1 MQLWINIAAALSLGL
16 LLRLWFISH
25 AARVDGDTLI
35 YGDIARN
42 WLQRGIYG
50 FGLNGG
56 VPHPTL
62 IRLPGYPLFL
72 GLCFSIF
79 GWQNY
84 TAVMFVQAVIDLLTC
99 LLLAALAARL
109 FGRRPALIA
118 LWGAAL
124 CPFTAGYVSAPLSE
138 TLTLLCIALAFYAFH
153 RWSLAS
159 QRMNLWLLPLTFAL
173 AYALLLRPEQGLL
186 AAAILPAMLWNSLKP
201 SGRPAETGSTST
213 LLRPKALLPVLLV
226 LIGALLPLAP
236 WTLRNWRT
244 FHVLQPLAPRYATDP
259 GEDIP
264 LGFQRW
270 YRTWAIDFASTENV
284 YWNYD
289 GSPIEISDLPTRTFD
304 SNDQYARTAALLED
318 YDTTANATPALDAR
332 FNALASERIHAD
344 PLRYY
349 LALPIARVLNMAL
362 RPRTELLPID
372 LEWWRWHSH
381 PGQTLF
387 SLAYAA
393 LNLGYLALGLYGL
406 YRWHRS
412 GWMTR
417 NGPQASLALAM
428 AATLGLRALLLLT
441 LDNSEPRYTLEFF
454 PILILCAAAIF
465 FQSPRLS
472 ADPPS
477 SACPS

>member
-1 MQLWINIAAALSLGL
+1 MQLWINVAAALSLGL
-16 LLRLWFISH
+16 LLRLWFINH

-42 WLQRGIYG
+42 WFERGIYG

-84 TAVMFVQAVIDLLTC
+84 TAVMLVQTLIDLLTC
-99 LLLAALAARL
+99 LLITGLAARL
-109 FGRRPALIA
+109 FSRRPALIA
-118 LWGAAL
+118 LWLSAL
-124 CPFTAGYVSAPLSE
+124 CPFTAGYVAAPLSE
-138 TLTLLCIALAFYAFH
+138 TLTLFCIALAFYALH
-153 RWSLAS
+153 RWSAAS
-159 QRMNLWLLPLTFAL
+159 RGLNLWLLPLTFAL

-186 AAAILPAMLWNSLKP
+186 AAAILPAMLWIAL
-201 SGRPAETGSTST
+201 RHPAPTAITEYRSTP
-213 LLRPKALLPVLLV
+213 LRSAALLPILLV
-226 LIGALLPLAP
+226 LLGTLLPLAP
-236 WTLRNWRT
+236 WTLRNWHT
-244 FHVLQPLAPRYATDP
+244 FHIFQALAPRYATDP

-289 GSPIEISDLPTRTFD
+289 GSPIEISDLPTRAFD

-318 YDTTANATPALDAR
+318 YDSTVNATPALDAR
-332 FNALASERIHAD
+332 FHTLASERIHAD

-349 LALPIARVLNMAL
+349 LTLPIARVLDMAL

-393 LNLGYLALGLYGL
+393 LNLCYLTAGLYGL
-406 YRWHRS
+406 YLWHRRRWTTLAGTQS
-412 GWMTR
+412 
-417 NGPQASLALAM
+417 PLALAM
-428 AATLGLRALLLLT
+428 AATIGLRALLLLT

-454 PILILCAAAIF
+454 PILILFIAAIF
-465 FQSPRLS
+465 FRNPLLS

-477 SACPS
+477 SAYPS